1 MDILT
6 KFDNNFSESKF
17 ITNINNVFIQLHL
30 SLTTNNIDRIKHF
43 VSDTVYN
50 NFKLRLNNLNNSN
63 QVQMFDEINVKQTTI
78 LKVEE
83 FSDKFVIKANI
94 TSRYMD
100 YIIDKNTGKKICGDD
115 TRRIEK
121 ENYLTFEKKK
131 DIVIQSEARKCPS
144 CGANIDVNANG
155 KCEYCGTIYNL
166 EKHDWILTELETL

>member
-1 MDILT
+1 MDILI

-17 ITNINNVFIQLHL
+17 ITNINNIFIQLHL
-30 SLTTNNIDRIKHF
+30 SLTTNNLDKIKHF
-43 VSDTVYN
+43 VSDEIYN
-50 NFKLRLNNLNNSN
+50 TFKHRLDNLNNSN

-83 FSDKFVIKANI
+83 LSDKFSIKVNI

-100 YIIDKNTGKKICGDD
+100 YIIDKNTGKKIYGDD
-115 TRRIEK
+115 TRRVEK
-121 ENYLTFEKKK
+121 ENYLTYEKRK
-131 DIVIQSEARKCPS
+131 DFILQSEARKCPS

-155 KCEYCGTIYNL
+155 KCEYCGTVYNL